1 MIDQLTRLPGVGSVQ
16 VMGAGNYSMRIW
28 LDPEAMRIRNLT
40 PDMVYQAISTQNA
53 QVSAG
58 YVGQPILRADNPY
71 QYTLTVKGRLTT
83 PDEFGNIV
91 LKTGQGGKIL
101 RLKDIARI
109 ELGSSSYNV
118 VSKLS
123 GQPTAA
129 IAIYQLPG
137 SNSLDVSKV
146 VKAKMKELGSSL
158 PEGVE
163 YKVTLDTTEVIDASI
178 HEVLITFLETTL
190 LVVLVIFLFLQ
201 NFRAVVI
208 PFITIPVSLIGT
220 LAVMAALGFSIN
232 TLTLF
237 GLILAI
243 AVVVDDAIVVVENST
258 RLLDTGK
265 IIRPQ
270 RGGIEGPWMRS

>member
-1 MIDQLTRLPGVGSVQ
+1 M
-16 VMGAGNYSMRIW
+16 
-28 LDPEAMRIRNLT
+28 
-40 PDMVYQAISTQNA
+40 
-53 QVSAG
+53 
-58 YVGQPILRADNPY
+58 
-71 QYTLTVKGRLTT
+71 KGRLTT

-265 IIRPQ
+265 YTAHEAVSKAMDEIV
-270 RGGIEGPWMRS
+270 GPIVGVVLVLLAVFIPTRLSAVSPGSSISNSP

>member
-1 MIDQLTRLPGVGSVQ
+1 M
-16 VMGAGNYSMRIW
+16 
-28 LDPEAMRIRNLT
+28 
-40 PDMVYQAISTQNA
+40 
-53 QVSAG
+53 
-58 YVGQPILRADNPY
+58 
-71 QYTLTVKGRLTT
+71 TVKGRLTT

-163 YKVTLDTTEVIDASI
+163 YKVTLDTTEVIDAL
-178 HEVLITFLETTL
+178 H
-190 LVVLVIFLFLQ
+190 
-201 NFRAVVI
+201 
-208 PFITIPVSLIGT
+208 P
-220 LAVMAALGFSIN
+220 
-232 TLTLF
+232 
-237 GLILAI
+237 
-243 AVVVDDAIVVVENST
+243 
-258 RLLDTGK
+258 
-265 IIRPQ
+265 
-270 RGGIEGPWMRS
+270 

>member
-1 MIDQLTRLPGVGSVQ
+1 
-16 VMGAGNYSMRIW
+16 MR
-28 LDPEAMRIRNLT
+28 N
-40 PDMVYQAISTQNA
+40 
-53 QVSAG
+53 
-58 YVGQPILRADNPY
+58 
-71 QYTLTVKGRLTT
+71 
-83 PDEFGNIV
+83 
-91 LKTGQGGKIL
+91 
-101 RLKDIARI
+101 IARI

-265 IIRPQ
+265 YTAHEAVSKAMDEIVGPIVGVVLVLLAVFIPTNDLSAWYLLGSSISNSALTIAAATVLSGFNSLTLTPSALRPFLGEEYRRTEILPLQ
-270 RGGIEGPWMRS
+270 RIQ

>member
-1 MIDQLTRLPGVGSVQ
+1 
-16 VMGAGNYSMRIW
+16 
-28 LDPEAMRIRNLT
+28 
-40 PDMVYQAISTQNA
+40 
-53 QVSAG
+53 
-58 YVGQPILRADNPY
+58 
-71 QYTLTVKGRLTT
+71 
-83 PDEFGNIV
+83 
-91 LKTGQGGKIL
+91 
-101 RLKDIARI
+101 
-109 ELGSSSYNV
+109 
-118 VSKLS
+118 
-123 GQPTAA
+123 
-129 IAIYQLPG
+129 
-137 SNSLDVSKV
+137 SLDVSKV

-158 PEGVE
+158 PEVVE

-265 IIRPQ
+265 YTAHEAGSKALEEIV
-270 RGGIEGPWMRS
+270 G